1 MFSVETATLTSLL
14 LLILAPKPSAHV
26 CPRSE
31 TERPVGV
38 THLSSGLSSRGGQ
51 AATAMAV
58 REGALRCPPD
68 RVPHGGWLLAA
79 SCSLRLGSPC
89 GRELLLALLCSLHG
103 HTVCIL
109 AAGQWVWR
117 MEREEKSREASRPDL
132 WTFSHVTSSFL
143 VLPTGSMWLSKTG
156 ALGPWSPHGGELLPF
171 GVSVDEQ

>member
-14 LLILAPKPSAHV
+14 PLILAPKPSAHV
-26 CPRSE
+26 CPRAE

-51 AATAMAV
+51 AATTMAL

-79 SCSLRLGSPC
+79 SCSLRPGSPC
-89 GRELLLALLCSLHG
+89 GWELLLALLCSLHG

-132 WTFSHVTSSFL
+132 
-143 VLPTGSMWLSKTG
+143 
-156 ALGPWSPHGGELLPF
+156 
-171 GVSVDEQ
+171 